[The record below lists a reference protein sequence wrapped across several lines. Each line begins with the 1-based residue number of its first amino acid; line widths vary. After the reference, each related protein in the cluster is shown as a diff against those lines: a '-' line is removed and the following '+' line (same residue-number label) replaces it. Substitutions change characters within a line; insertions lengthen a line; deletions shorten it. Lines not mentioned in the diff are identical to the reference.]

1 MICIFFKPSTIIFL
15 EQPAES
21 FFFVGLSVNW
31 KALKV
36 ADLLKLKRFGISDL
50 FNKLFHIFS
59 YEDFAQDRDNFFLLM
74 GS

>member
-21 FFFVGLSVNW
+21 FFWL

-59 YEDFAQDRDNFFLLM
+59 YEDFARDRDNFFLLM